1 MCVATDMI
9 VEIHFIKLLT

>member
-1 MCVATDMI
+1 MI